1 MMYVATALISAKAGF
16 LLGWFL
22 KRYDKTQRAV
32 VTGTGNY
39 VNQSGAYANGD
50 LIGGNKPNK
59 QDKCKYC
66 GG

>member
-22 KRYDKTQRAV
+22 KRYDRTQRSV
-32 VTGTGNY
+32 VSGTGNY
-39 VNQSGAYANGD
+39 VIQSGGS
-50 LIGGNKPNK
+50 KPSK

>member
-1 MMYVATALISAKAGF
+1 MYVITALISAKAGF

-22 KRYDKTQRAV
+22 KRYDKNQRAV
-32 VTGTGNY
+32 VSGTGNY
-39 VNQSGAYANGD
+39 VNQSGIEYLTGV
-50 LIGGNKPNK
+50 NKPNK

>member
-1 MMYVATALISAKAGF
+1 MMYVITALISAKAGF

-22 KRYDKTQRAV
+22 KRYDKNQRAV
-32 VTGTGNY
+32 VSGTGNY
-39 VNQSGAYANGD
+39 VNQSG
-50 LIGGNKPNK
+50 GNKPTK

>member
-1 MMYVATALISAKAGF
+1 MNYIIVALVSATSGF

-22 KRYDKTQRAV
+22 KRYNRTQRSV
-32 VTGTGNY
+32 VSGTGNY
-39 VNQSGAYANGD
+39 VIQSGGST
-50 LIGGNKPNK
+50 PSK

>member
-1 MMYVATALISAKAGF
+1 MYIAVALISAKAGF

-22 KRYDKTQRAV
+22 KRYDKSQKAV

-39 VNQSGAYANGD
+39 VNQSGAYAKLKD
-50 LIGGNKPNK
+50 EVFKPNK

>member
-1 MMYVATALISAKAGF
+1 MNYIIVALISAKAGF

-22 KRYDKTQRAV
+22 KRYDKTQKAV
-32 VTGTGNY
+32 VSGTGNY
-39 VNQSGAYANGD
+39 ISQSGASA
-50 LIGGNKPNK
+50 NK